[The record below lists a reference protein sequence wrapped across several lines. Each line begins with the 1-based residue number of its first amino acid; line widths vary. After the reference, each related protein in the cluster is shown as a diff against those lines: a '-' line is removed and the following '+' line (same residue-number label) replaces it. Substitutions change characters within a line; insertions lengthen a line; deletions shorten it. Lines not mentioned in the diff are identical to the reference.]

1 MVGLGTM
8 INVGMALYGMHQTQ
22 QGLNN
27 QKKSMADINNEING
41 GKKGEV
47 ASDVEGADKL
57 SQPGENYLK
66 TAGNLP
72 KPKTKGLGFDTS
84 NLGGGENW

>member
-1 MVGLGTM
+1 MIGLGGLAN
-8 INVGMALYGMHQTQ
+8 IGMALYGMYQTQ
-22 QGLNN
+22 QGLNQ
-27 QKKSMADINNEING
+27 QKQSMADVNNTING

-47 ASDVEGADKL
+47 ASDVEGTDKL

-72 KPKTKGLGFDTS
+72 KPKTKGLGFDTN
-84 NLGGGENW
+84 NLGGGESW